1 MPFTPAQDSTHDKL
15 SNILLNY
22 SSSGGETVCEYG
34 NYPIQPSM
42 CESTRDVILDSYK
55 SLRSSS
61 KSLRLYAIYKLM
73 LCITGIQ
80 SSTDI

>member
-1 MPFTPAQDSTHDKL
+1 MKL
-15 SNILLNY
+15 DESLLLRHTILLNY
-22 SSSGGETVCEYG
+22 SSSGGETVYEYG

-55 SLRSSS
+55 SLRPSS